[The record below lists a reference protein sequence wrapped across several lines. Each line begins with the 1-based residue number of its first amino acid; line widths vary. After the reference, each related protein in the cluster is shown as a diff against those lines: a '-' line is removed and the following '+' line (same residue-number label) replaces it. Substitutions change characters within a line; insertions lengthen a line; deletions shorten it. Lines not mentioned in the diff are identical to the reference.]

1 VPGFLR
7 SAGARI
13 GAFAVL
19 GIGAGLLAGVVWWA
33 LVDLPVYQIQ
43 PDSTAITGERDL
55 ARFIA
60 GDAWFCVIGAVVGLA
75 LGALGWR
82 YLRPLGWP
90 LVVIVAA
97 VAMAA
102 GLVCW
107 AVGYQLGP
115 GEFERRLATARPG
128 DLVPID
134 LTVRAYA
141 SLVVWPFLAVVPVL
155 LGSSL
160 SGDAEDA
167 SPVTR
172 QSAQT
177 VLPWR
182 GPDR

>member
-1 VPGFLR
+1 MPGFLR
-7 SAGARI
+7 STGSRV

-19 GIGAGLLAGVVWWA
+19 GIGAGVLAGVVWWSV
-33 LVDLPVYQIQ
+33 VDLPLYRIQ
-43 PDSTAITGERDL
+43 ADSSAVTGEREL
-55 ARFIA
+55 TEFIA
-60 GDAWFCVIGAVVGLA
+60 GDAWFCVIGVVVGLV
-75 LGALGWR
+75 LGTLGWR
-82 YLRPLGWP
+82 YLRSVGWP

-97 VAMAA
+97 VALTAA
-102 GLVCW
+102 VACW

-160 SGDAEDA
+160 SRDTEEAP
-167 SPVTR
+167 PVTSR
-172 QSAQT
+172 SEPSN
-177 VLPWR
+177 LLSR
-182 GPDR
+182 GGDR

>member
-7 SAGARI
+7 STGSRI

-19 GIGAGLLAGVVWWA
+19 GIGAGVLAGVVWWA
-33 LVDLPVYQIQ
+33 MVDLPFYRIQ
-43 PDSTAITGERDL
+43 PDSGATTGERDL
-55 ARFIA
+55 TEFIA
-60 GDAWFCVIGAVVGLA
+60 GDAWFCVIGVVVGLA

-82 YLRPLGWP
+82 YLRALGWP
-90 LVVIVAA
+90 LVVIVVA
-97 VAMAA
+97 VALAA
-102 GLVCW
+102 ALLCW

-160 SGDAEDA
+160 SRDAEEA
-167 SPVTR
+167 PSVTSR
-172 QSAQT
+172 SERSSRW
-177 VLPWR
+177 WR
-182 GPDR
+182 GPGR